1 MEAFCKT
8 RDMVDL
14 RNELNPKPV
23 LLLPGDVDGAV
34 IVAVVI
40 GPVVVVAAT
49 VDSDVVVAVPPLT
62 PPVATFPNR
71 ARVC

>member
-1 MEAFCKT
+1 
-8 RDMVDL
+8 MVDL

-40 GPVVVVAAT
+40 GPVAVVAAAA